1 MGYRVVKIQKYMGQ
15 NSAYSRRKVEAL
27 IAEGKVK
34 VNKKVAVIGQIV
46 EPGDV
51 IEIDEQ
57 IWHVKEEKKDIQV
70 LLYHKPVGEIVTQYD
85 EQGRPTVFSKLPKLS
100 HGHWI
105 SVGRLDINTQGLLI
119 FTNDG
124 ELANK
129 LMHPSAHLLRQYKV
143 RVFGEI
149 QEESLA
155 KLKKGIMLE
164 GDRCQFTE
172 LERIGN
178 PKGRNQWFH
187 VGVYTGKYRMVRR
200 LWEQVG
206 GSVNRLIRVAFG
218 PVVLPENLSMGAYRS
233 LSKSDI
239 ERLKKE
245 LAS

>member
-1 MGYRVVKIQKYMGQ
+1 MGQ

-27 IAEGKVK
+27 IVEGKIK

-51 IEIDEQ
+51 IMLDEQ

-129 LMHPSAHLLRQYKV
+129 LMHPSAHLLRHYKV
-143 RVFGEI
+143 RVFGAI

-164 GDRCQFTE
+164 GDRCQFAE
-172 LERIGN
+172 IERIGN

-187 VGVYTGKYRMVRR
+187 VGVYTGKYRMARR

-218 PVVLPENLSMGAYRS
+218 PVVLPEDLSMGAYRA